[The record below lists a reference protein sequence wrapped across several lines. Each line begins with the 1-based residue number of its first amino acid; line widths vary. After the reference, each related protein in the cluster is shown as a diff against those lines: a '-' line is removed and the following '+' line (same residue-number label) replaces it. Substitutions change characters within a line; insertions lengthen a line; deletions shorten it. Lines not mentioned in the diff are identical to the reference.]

1 MYGVRN
7 HDISS
12 LLASRPKSF
21 DVFDLAV
28 RLACFVLI
36 GGSLAG
42 TTSGFSASTCSR
54 ASRSSSTSSS
64 AVGLRL
70 PVRVPGTYPL
80 PDLWGSS
87 DVLLPRARLLLVDS
101 IDHCLLRRVLDHGT
115 LLLCL
120 RVRTSRLLSGSSSLC
135 PQLSKVASGSA
146 KSRHSL
152 STSSCS
158 R

>member
-1 MYGVRN
+1 MYGVRI
-7 HDISS
+7 HDFSS

-42 TTSGFSASTCSR
+42 RTSGSSACACSQ
-54 ASRSSSTSSS
+54 ASCSSSTSSS

-80 PDLWGSS
+80 PDSWGSS

-101 IDHCLLRRVLDHGT
+101 IDHRLLRRLLDHGA

-120 RVRTSRLLSGSSSLC
+120 QVRTSRLLSGSSSLC

-146 KSRHSL
+146 KSRHPL
-152 STSSCS
+152 STSSGP